1 MQRVLMLHSSRE
13 GQTVKI
19 LRFMEQELGE
29 GFKCE
34 LVNLHD
40 DPKVELSQYDKV
52 IVGASI
58 RYGHLNTKLYSF
70 IQENQKALTESDNAF
85 FCVNLTARKPGKDI
99 PENSAYIKKFLA
111 KSPWQPKKIA
121 VFAGA
126 LFYPRYRLFDRV
138 MIRFIMKITGGE
150 TDTSKEVEYTDWE
163 KVRTFCDIL
172 RAR

>member
-1 MQRVLMLHSSRE
+1 MRRVLMLHSSRE

-19 LRFMEQELGE
+19 LRFMEQQLGKE
-29 GFKCE
+29 FECE
-34 LVNLHD
+34 LVSLHD
-40 DPKVELSQYDKV
+40 EPKVDISSYDKV

-58 RYGHLNTKLYSF
+58 RYGHLNAKLYNF
-70 IQENQKALTESDNAF
+70 IRENQKALAQSDNAF

-111 KSPWQPKKIA
+111 KSSWQPKKIA

-150 TDTSKEVEYTDWE
+150 TDTSKEVEYTDWG
-163 KVRTFCDIL
+163 KVRAFCDIL
-172 RAR
+172 RA